1 MPRQHKGDRDQ
12 MTVRPPREV
21 GAIIRARA
29 LRAGVDYGTYAS
41 AILSEYVGL
50 SHLQPL
56 PPTPDIFDLLQET
69 TVPLQENNM
78 PRSA

>member
-1 MPRQHKGDRDQ
+1 

-50 SHLQPL
+50 SHLAPIPEAPAL
-56 PPTPDIFDLLQET
+56 FDLLRET
-69 TVPLQENNM
+69 TVPLEET
-78 PRSA
+78 PLSRSA